1 MLGRLVSEQLRRG
14 RRAKTCWGNVAPI
27 LKAADGVIANL
38 ECAITRHD
46 QPWRRTPKVFHFGA
60 DPLAIK
66 VLEEGNIRA
75 VSLANNHILDFEVAG
90 LMDTLALLDRAGIA
104 HAGAG
109 RSENEAFAPAWFKIG
124 DLNIALFAVTDN
136 EPSFSA
142 PGAEPGTAY
151 VNLSNSM
158 SGLRPEATEIEKV
171 RAEGADL
178 VILSCHLGP
187 NMVLQPSTPILNYR
201 HTAVDRGID
210 IVYGHSAHVVQGVER
225 VGHSLI
231 LHDTGDFLDDY
242 AVDPELR
249 NDLSFVSLVETE
261 GAHLRRLSLLPVAL
275 GFAEVRLAKASEAE
289 HLYTRMTELSTEF
302 GTSFSRSSER
312 LELDLAQDS

>member
-1 MLGRLVSEQLRRG
+1 MLGRLVSEQLRQG
-14 RRAKTCWGNVAPI
+14 RQAKTCWGNVVPI

-38 ECAITRHD
+38 ECAITGHD

-90 LMDTLALLDRAGIA
+90 LTDTLALLDRAGIA

-109 RSENEAFAPAWFKIG
+109 RSEEEAFAPARFKIG

-136 EPSFSA
+136 EPAFSA
-142 PGAEPGTAY
+142 HGAGPGTAY

-158 SGLRPEATEIEKV
+158 NAQRPQATEIEKV

-187 NMVLQPSTPILNYR
+187 NMVLQPSAPILNYR
-201 HTAVDRGID
+201 RAAAVRGID
-210 IVYGHSAHVVQGVER
+210 VVYGHSAHVVQGVER

-242 AVDPELR
+242 AVEPELR
-249 NDLSFVSLVETE
+249 NDLSFVFLVETE
-261 GAHLRRLSLLPVAL
+261 GAHLRRLSLLPVTL
-275 GFAEVRLAKASEAE
+275 GFAEVHRAKANEVE
-289 HLYTRMTELSTEF
+289 HLYARMTRLSAEF
-302 GTSFSRSSER
+302 GTKFSRSSEG
-312 LELDLAQDS
+312 LELDLAQDR